1 MRLKNINKYI
11 RWISNNN
18 AEYKKN
24 CMVSKEYANVCR
36 RFSWAM
42 LLKKPQSQ
50 IDKIASEK
58 NEWVLNY
65 VAERIP
71 ETIDKYRNYP
81 VPENLKDPQKDI
93 KVWSMFWQ
101 GEENAPE
108 LFRMCIESAR
118 RHTGQDVIVLSEHN
132 YSQYFEIPDYMI
144 RKHKEGRLIVQ
155 HICDFMVVAVLAA
168 HGGYFTG
175 ATVWNSQ
182 DIPAEILT
190 APFFSPAAK
199 TDSPFF
205 MSRSRW
211 TGYVLGGNKEFPL
224 FQFAVDA
231 LKEYWKNNDTAVDYL
246 MLDYVFELA
255 CRTIPFI
262 NDVIDNLPD
271 NNLMRN
277 DLIGIL
283 GEPYDKEQFRKYTEG
298 DTFLYK
304 LSWKFGK
311 KNKVTSDGKVTIY
324 GHMINELNNGDAE
337 NDIQ

>member
-1 MRLKNINKYI
+1 MVKYMKIRNIGKYI
-11 RWISNNN
+11 HWISSTNTNYVN
-18 AEYKKN
+18 DCKISKK
-24 CMVSKEYANVCR
+24 YASICR

-42 LLKKPQSQ
+42 LLKKSQNQ

-71 ETIDKYRNYP
+71 DTLEKYKNYP
-81 VPENLKDPQKDI
+81 VPNNINDPQDKI
-93 KVWSMFWQ
+93 CGWSMFWQ

-108 LFRMCIESAR
+108 LFKMCIDSAR
-118 RHTGQDVIVLSEHN
+118 RHTNQDVVVLSESN
-132 YSQYFEIPDYMI
+132 YNQYIQIPEYMVNKY
-144 RKHKEGRLIVQ
+144 RDGKLIVQ
-155 HICDFMVVAVLAA
+155 HICDYIVVSVLAT

-182 DIPAEILT
+182 DIPEEVLK
-190 APFFSPAAK
+190 APFFTPAAK

-224 FQFAVDA
+224 FQFAMDA
-231 LKEYWKNNDTAVDYL
+231 LKEYWKNNDIAVDYL
-246 MLDYVFELA
+246 MLDYIFELA
-255 CRTIPFI
+255 CRTIPCV
-262 NDVIDNLPD
+262 NETVNNLPD
-271 NNLMRN
+271 NNLLRN
-277 DLIGIL
+277 ELIGIL
-283 GEPYDKEQFRKYTEG
+283 SEPYNKEQFKKYTEG

-311 KNKVTSDGKVTIY
+311 KDKLTADGKETIY
-324 GHMINELNNGDAE
+324 GHMVNECEDR
-337 NDIQ
+337 I